1 MQQFVRLR
9 WLGAAMALAI
19 ALRIVV
25 WIAVPRTTLVSDEG
39 EYLSAAQWLA
49 YGRGFAWYLDY
60 YWTRAPL
67 YPLLVSFVLG
77 AGGNVTWVG
86 ALQGIVSLSHVVL
99 VWLIARRMWPQQ
111 QAVAEV
117 ATVLVA
123 IALPL
128 ATATVM
134 VLTETLYLT
143 LMLTIIWVAVGF
155 RIAQPSIWRAALIGL
170 LLGFATLTRGMTL
183 VYVPF
188 VLLWMRYG
196 GGTVVAPRARATWML
211 ALACTVVVAP
221 WSIYASRTY
230 GGVVLVDTTGSYNLL
245 VSAHASVEPTQSSV
259 LTDAYVAALLD
270 VSTPVPAQTCAPFPG
285 VVATQGARQTAMTR
299 EALCLIAAHPLAFVQ
314 RIPGEFAAFWQIR
327 YGSAERFTKGFTIGA
342 VSAGYAQLL
351 FWLDDVWYI
360 AVLFPALVGLWVMRR
375 DGATRSQHEIFLVF
389 VVLPIVL
396 GAGVFSITRFR
407 LILLPL
413 LAIAAAATVV
423 FVWQRRW
430 VELRTPGAGLTIAA
444 ASVVWSLAA
453 TPWVSLWPAVT
464 PSFFGPSPSVLFCN
478 TLVDAAQPLRANSAA
493 YAAQLR
499 NNPFVNPIPAPL
511 PLPLDRVGAALQA
524 SWQGRAVD
532 VAALL
537 PADDPDVVEIQLTRA
552 DALRTLDNR
561 DGAKRLFGDTL
572 VDRRNP
578 VEWAWQWLKPAP
590 MREIDVG
597 NDLDIGYLRG
607 CYLGEGDAVLN
618 VNLRWCSDGAQFR
631 FPAAGNG
638 STQRL
643 TLRVDGRGWPRD
655 VVPNGPIE
663 VWLDNRVIGTF
674 AADTAGVRVEVID
687 LPVQSAGADV
697 VITLRGPTFV
707 PDANDYRTQRGPLT
721 GQMRRLMVRLD
732 WLTIQ

>member
-1 MQQFVRLR
+1 
-9 WLGAAMALAI
+9 
-19 ALRIVV
+19 
-25 WIAVPRTTLVSDEG
+25 
-39 EYLSAAQWLA
+39 
-49 YGRGFAWYLDY
+49 
-60 YWTRAPL
+60 
-67 YPLLVSFVLG
+67 
-77 AGGNVTWVG
+77 
-86 ALQGIVSLSHVVL
+86 
-99 VWLIARRMWPQQ
+99 
-111 QAVAEV
+111 
-117 ATVLVA
+117 
-123 IALPL
+123 
-128 ATATVM
+128 
-134 VLTETLYLT
+134 
-143 LMLTIIWVAVGF
+143 
-155 RIAQPSIWRAALIGL
+155 
-170 LLGFATLTRGMTL
+170 
-183 VYVPF
+183 
-188 VLLWMRYG
+188 
-196 GGTVVAPRARATWML
+196 
-211 ALACTVVVAP
+211 
-221 WSIYASRTY
+221 
-230 GGVVLVDTTGSYNLL
+230 
-245 VSAHASVEPTQSSV
+245 
-259 LTDAYVAALLD
+259 
-270 VSTPVPAQTCAPFPG
+270 
-285 VVATQGARQTAMTR
+285 
-299 EALCLIAAHPLAFVQ
+299 
-314 RIPGEFAAFWQIR
+314 
-327 YGSAERFTKGFTIGA
+327 
-342 VSAGYAQLL
+342 
-351 FWLDDVWYI
+351 
-360 AVLFPALVGLWVMRR
+360 
-375 DGATRSQHEIFLVF
+375 VF

-430 VELRTPGAGLTIAA
+430 AELRTPGAGLTIAA

-453 TPWVSLWPAVT
+453 TPWVSLWPGVA

-478 TLVDAAQPLRANSAA
+478 TLVDAAQPLRANSDA

-524 SWQGRAVD
+524 SWQGRAAD
-532 VAALL
+532 VAGLL
-537 PADDPDVVEIQLTRA
+537 PPDDPDVVEIQLTRA

-643 TLRVDGRGWPRD
+643 ALRVDGRGWPSD
-655 VVPNGPIE
+655 VVPRGPIE

-674 AADTAGVRVEVID
+674 AADTPRVRVEVID
-687 LPVQSAGADV
+687 LPVQPAGADV

-707 PDANDYRTQRGPLT
+707 PDANDYRNQRGPLT
-721 GQMRRLMVRLD
+721 GQMRQLMVRLD

>member
-1 MQQFVRLR
+1 
-9 WLGAAMALAI
+9 
-19 ALRIVV
+19 
-25 WIAVPRTTLVSDEG
+25 
-39 EYLSAAQWLA
+39 
-49 YGRGFAWYLDY
+49 
-60 YWTRAPL
+60 
-67 YPLLVSFVLG
+67 
-77 AGGNVTWVG
+77 
-86 ALQGIVSLSHVVL
+86 
-99 VWLIARRMWPQQ
+99 
-111 QAVAEV
+111 
-117 ATVLVA
+117 
-123 IALPL
+123 
-128 ATATVM
+128 
-134 VLTETLYLT
+134 
-143 LMLTIIWVAVGF
+143 
-155 RIAQPSIWRAALIGL
+155 
-170 LLGFATLTRGMTL
+170 
-183 VYVPF
+183 
-188 VLLWMRYG
+188 
-196 GGTVVAPRARATWML
+196 
-211 ALACTVVVAP
+211 
-221 WSIYASRTY
+221 
-230 GGVVLVDTTGSYNLL
+230 
-245 VSAHASVEPTQSSV
+245 
-259 LTDAYVAALLD
+259 
-270 VSTPVPAQTCAPFPG
+270 
-285 VVATQGARQTAMTR
+285 MTR

-342 VSAGYAQLL
+342 VGAGYAQLL

-413 LAIAAAATVV
+413 MAIAAAATVV

-430 VELRTPGAGLTIAA
+430 AELRTPGAGLTIAA

-453 TPWVSLWPAVT
+453 TPWVSLWPGVA

-478 TLVDAAQPLRANSAA
+478 TLVDAAQPLRANSDA

-524 SWQGRAVD
+524 SWQGRAAD
-532 VAALL
+532 VAGLL
-537 PADDPDVVEIQLTRA
+537 PPDDPDVVEIQLTRA

-643 TLRVDGRGWPRD
+643 ALRVDGRGWPSD
-655 VVPNGPIE
+655 VVPRGPIE

-674 AADTAGVRVEVID
+674 AADTPRVRVEVID
-687 LPVQSAGADV
+687 LPVQPAGADV

-707 PDANDYRTQRGPLT
+707 PDANDYRNQRGPLT
-721 GQMRRLMVRLD
+721 GQMRQLMVRLD